1 MEVRILENEDN
12 CLKFLINGISIPI
25 ANALRR
31 IMIAEVPS
39 MTIDD
44 VIVIENSS
52 PMNDEILALR
62 LGLIPLKT
70 DLDSYFL
77 PEECTCQ
84 SELGCNQCSVTLTL
98 EAKAEESIRTVYSKE
113 LNSTNPDIT
122 PANSGIPILKL
133 GYGQSVRLECYARL
147 GKGKVHTKWQ
157 PVSACTYKYASVI
170 DINQDKCNFC
180 KRCIKACP
188 KNVLKKEKKKITF
201 VEIEKCDLCNECV
214 FACPID
220 AIQVEKLKDTFIF
233 MIESTGA
240 LTAER
245 IIYESNKIL
254 INKTKDFQ
262 EQLLKIKSGEI
273 K

>member
-1 MEVRILENEDN
+1 
-12 CLKFLINGISIPI
+12 
-25 ANALRR
+25 
-31 IMIAEVPS
+31 
-39 MTIDD
+39 
-44 VIVIENSS
+44 
-52 PMNDEILALR
+52 
-62 LGLIPLKT
+62 
-70 DLDSYFL
+70 
-77 PEECTCQ
+77 
-84 SELGCNQCSVTLTL
+84 L

-170 DINQDKCNFC
+170 DINLEKCNFC

-254 INKTKDFQ
+254 INKTNDFQ